1 MKIKSTALTP
11 IGMRIIK
18 SSIGVLLGFIIYLL
32 RGKQGAPFYT
42 ALSVLWC
49 MQPYPSNAKANARQ
63 RTIGT
68 MIGAFYGLIMI
79 LLEYY
84 FLPFDNEF
92 IRYLIISVLIIPVIY
107 TTVVINKKN
116 ASYFS
121 CVVFLSIVVN
131 HLNDKN
137 PYFFVFN
144 RVLDTMIGIVLALI
158 INTARIPRKKRDNLL
173 FVSELDKALLNMH
186 NTLTPY
192 SKIELNKMLDDG
204 LKFTIATMRTPA
216 ALLEALKDIRIKLP
230 VIAMDGAILFD
241 VKDNRYLKVYEM
253 TYSETKEFLELFKEN
268 NLHCFVN
275 VVVEDSVIIYYDD
288 FKNEVEKR
296 IYDTLRSSPY
306 RNYIKEELP
315 ERYGAVYLMLIDENK
330 KIENLYS
337 QMKELGYTE
346 RFKILK
352 YSSDDFPGYS
362 YIKVYNK
369 KAIKENMI
377 QYIKELTKADDIIIL
392 ESSKEGKNL
401 RVNKNES
408 NEIVRNLKKKYMN
421 LIFGSK

>member
-1 MKIKSTALTP
+1 MKIKSTALPP

-377 QYIKELTKADDIIIL
+377 QYIKELTKADDIIII
-392 ESSKEGKNL
+392 ESRKEGKNL
-401 RVNKNES
+401 RLNKNES
-408 NEIVRNLKKKYMN
+408 NEKVRNLKRIYEPYFWK
-421 LIFGSK
+421 

>member
-1 MKIKSTALTP
+1 MKIKSTALPP

-253 TYSETKEFLELFKEN
+253 THSETKEFLELFKEN

-288 FKNEVEKR
+288 FKNEVEKK

-330 KIENLYS
+330 KIENLYL
-337 QMKELGYTE
+337 QMKKLGYTE
-346 RFKILK
+346 KFKILK

-392 ESSKEGKNL
+392 ESTEEGKNL

-408 NEIVRNLKKKYMN
+408 NEIVRNLKRIYEPYFWK
-421 LIFGSK
+421 

>member
-1 MKIKSTALTP
+1 MKIKSTALPP

-408 NEIVRNLKKKYMN
+408 NEIVRNLKKIYEPYFWK
-421 LIFGSK
+421 

>member
-1 MKIKSTALTP
+1 MKIKSTALPP

-408 NEIVRNLKKKYMN
+408 NEIVRNLKKYMN

>member
-1 MKIKSTALTP
+1 MKVKSTALPP

-32 RGKQGAPFYT
+32 RGRQGAPFYT

-49 MQPYPSNAKANARQ
+49 MQPYPSNARANAKQ

-68 MIGAFYGLIMI
+68 MIGAVYGLVMI

-84 FLPFDNEF
+84 FLVFDNEF
-92 IRYLIISVLIIPVIY
+92 IRYLTISILIIPVIY
-107 TTVVINKKN
+107 TTVLINKKN
-116 ASYFS
+116 SSYFS

-131 HLNDKN
+131 HLTDKN

-144 RVLDTMIGIVLALI
+144 RVLDTMIGIGLALI
-158 INTARIPRKKRDNLL
+158 INTVRIPRRRRNNLL
-173 FVSELDKALLNMH
+173 FVSELDRVLLNM
-186 NTLTPY
+186 NDTLTSY

-204 LKFTIATMRTPA
+204 LKFTIATMRTPG

-253 TYSETKEFLELFKEN
+253 THSETKEFLELFKEK
-268 NLHCFVN
+268 NLHCFIN
-275 VVVEDSVIIYYDD
+275 VVIEDSVVIYYSD
-288 FKNEVEKR
+288 FKNQIEKK

-315 ERYGAVYLMLIDENK
+315 ERYGAVYLMIIDETV
-330 KIENLYS
+330 KIEKLYLE
-337 QMKELGYTE
+337 MKNLGYIDK
-346 RFKILK
+346 FKVLK

-362 YIKVYNK
+362 YIKIYNK
-369 KAIKENMI
+369 KAVKENMI
-377 QYIKELTKADDIIIL
+377 KYIKELTNADDIITF
-392 ESSKEGKNL
+392 EGTEEGKSINI
-401 RVNKNES
+401 NKNES
-408 NEIVRNLKKKYMN
+408 NEIVKRLKRIYEPY
-421 LIFGSK
+421 FWE

>member
-1 MKIKSTALTP
+1 MKIKSTALPP

-32 RGKQGAPFYT
+32 RGRQGAPFYT

-49 MQPYPSNAKANARQ
+49 MQPYYSNAKANAIQ

-408 NEIVRNLKKKYMN
+408 NEIVRNLKKIYEPYFWK
-421 LIFGSK
+421 

>member
-1 MKIKSTALTP
+1 MKIKSTALPP

-116 ASYFS
+116 SSYFS

-144 RVLDTMIGIVLALI
+144 RVLDTMIGIGLALI
-158 INTARIPRKKRDNLL
+158 INTVRIPRKKRDNLL

-253 TYSETKEFLELFKEN
+253 THSETREFLELFKQN

-288 FKNEVEKR
+288 FKNDVEKR

-330 KIENLYS
+330 KIENLYL
-337 QMKELGYTE
+337 QMKKLGYTE
-346 RFKILK
+346 KFKILK

-377 QYIKELTKADDIIIL
+377 QYIKELTKTENTIIL

-408 NEIVRNLKKKYMN
+408 NEIVRNLKRIYEPYFWK
-421 LIFGSK
+421 

>member
-1 MKIKSTALTP
+1 MKIKSTALPP

-253 TYSETKEFLELFKEN
+253 THSETREFLELFKQN

-408 NEIVRNLKKKYMN
+408 NEIVRNLKKIYEPYFWK
-421 LIFGSK
+421 

>member
-1 MKIKSTALTP
+1 MKIKSTALPP

-192 SKIELNKMLDDG
+192 SKIELNKMLDNG

-408 NEIVRNLKKKYMN
+408 NEIVRNLKKIYEPYFWK
-421 LIFGSK
+421 

>member
-1 MKIKSTALTP
+1 MKIKSTALPP

-408 NEIVRNLKKKYMN
+408 NEIVRNLKRIYEPYFWK
-421 LIFGSK
+421 

>member
-1 MKIKSTALTP
+1 MKIKSTALPP

-32 RGKQGAPFYT
+32 RGRQGAPFYT

-49 MQPYPSNAKANARQ
+49 MQPYYSNAKANAIQ

-84 FLPFDNEF
+84 FLPFGNEV

-116 ASYFS
+116 SSYFS

-144 RVLDTMIGIVLALI
+144 RVLDTMIGIGLALI
-158 INTARIPRKKRDNLL
+158 INTVRIPRKKRDNLL

-192 SKIELNKMLDDG
+192 SKIELNKMLDNG

-253 TYSETKEFLELFKEN
+253 THSETREFLELFKQN

-408 NEIVRNLKKKYMN
+408 NEIVRNLKKIYEPYFWK
-421 LIFGSK
+421 

>member
-1 MKIKSTALTP
+1 MKIKSTALPP

-18 SSIGVLLGFIIYLL
+18 SSIGVLLGFIIYLI

-337 QMKELGYTE
+337 QMKELGYTKK
-346 RFKILK
+346 FKILK

-408 NEIVRNLKKKYMN
+408 NEIVRNLKKIYEPYFWK
-421 LIFGSK
+421 

>member
-1 MKIKSTALTP
+1 MKIKSTALPP

-253 TYSETKEFLELFKEN
+253 THSETKEFLELFKEN

-288 FKNEVEKR
+288 FKNEVEKK

-330 KIENLYS
+330 KIENLYL
-337 QMKELGYTE
+337 QMKKLGYTKK
-346 RFKILK
+346 FKILK
-352 YSSDDFPGYS
+352 YQTT
-362 YIKVYNK
+362 I
-369 KAIKENMI
+369 
-377 QYIKELTKADDIIIL
+377 
-392 ESSKEGKNL
+392 NL
-401 RVNKNES
+401 V
-408 NEIVRNLKKKYMN
+408 L
-421 LIFGSK
+421 

>member
-1 MKIKSTALTP
+1 MKIKSTALPP

-18 SSIGVLLGFIIYLL
+18 SSIGVLLGFIIYLI

-268 NLHCFVN
+268 NLHCFIN

-337 QMKELGYTE
+337 QMKELGYTKK
-346 RFKILK
+346 FKILK

-408 NEIVRNLKKKYMN
+408 NEIVRNLKKIYEPYFWK
-421 LIFGSK
+421 

>member
-1 MKIKSTALTP
+1 MKFKSAALPP

-18 SSIGVLLGFIIYLL
+18 SSVGVLLGFIIYLL
-32 RGKQGAPFYT
+32 RGRQGAPFYT

-49 MQPYPSNAKANARQ
+49 MQPYSSNAKANAIQ

-79 LLEYY
+79 LIEYY
-84 FLPFDNEF
+84 FLPFENDF
-92 IRYLIISVLIIPVIY
+92 IRYVIISILIIPVIY

-116 ASYFS
+116 SSYFS

-131 HLNDKN
+131 HLTDRN
-137 PYFFVFN
+137 PYLFVFN
-144 RVLDTMIGIVLALI
+144 RIIDTMIGIILALI
-158 INTARIPRKKRDNLL
+158 INTAKIPRKKRDNIL
-173 FVSELDKALLNMH
+173 FVSELDKVLLDMND
-186 NTLTPY
+186 TLTPY

-253 TYSETKEFLELFKEN
+253 THSETAEFLQLFKKN
-268 NLHCFVN
+268 NFHCFVN
-275 VVVEDSVIIYYDD
+275 VVVEDSVMIYYGD
-288 FKNEVEKR
+288 FKNSAEKR
-296 IYDTLRSSPY
+296 IYNALRSSPY

-315 ERYGAVYLMLIDENK
+315 ERYGAVYLMLIDKNE
-330 KIENLYS
+330 KIENLYLE
-337 QMKELGYTE
+337 MEKLKYTE
-346 RFKILK
+346 KFKILK

-362 YIKVYNK
+362 YIKIYNK
-369 KAIKENMI
+369 EAIKENMVN
-377 QYIKELTKADDIIIL
+377 YIKKLTKADKIITF
-392 ESSKEGKNL
+392 ESVGEGKNL
-401 RVNKNES
+401 KVNKNES
-408 NEIVRNLKKKYMN
+408 NEIVRKLKKIYEPY
-421 LIFGSK
+421 FWR

>member
-1 MKIKSTALTP
+1 MKIKSTALPP

-315 ERYGAVYLMLIDENK
+315 ERYGAVYLMLIDENT

-408 NEIVRNLKKKYMN
+408 NEIVRNLKRIYEPYFWK
-421 LIFGSK
+421 

>member
-1 MKIKSTALTP
+1 MKIKSTALPP

-107 TTVVINKKN
+107 TAVVINKKN

-253 TYSETKEFLELFKEN
+253 THSETKEFLELFKEN

-288 FKNEVEKR
+288 FKNEVEKK

-330 KIENLYS
+330 KIENLYL
-337 QMKELGYTE
+337 QMKKLGYTKK
-346 RFKILK
+346 FKILK

-392 ESSKEGKNL
+392 ESTEEGKNL

-408 NEIVRNLKKKYMN
+408 NEIVRNLKRIYEPYFWK
-421 LIFGSK
+421 

>member
-1 MKIKSTALTP
+1 MKIKSTALPP

-204 LKFTIATMRTPA
+204 LKFTIATIRTPA

-253 TYSETKEFLELFKEN
+253 THSETKEFLELFKEN

-288 FKNEVEKR
+288 FKNEVEKK

-330 KIENLYS
+330 KIENLYL
-337 QMKELGYTE
+337 QMKKLGYTKK
-346 RFKILK
+346 FKILK

-392 ESSKEGKNL
+392 ESTEEGKNL

-408 NEIVRNLKKKYMN
+408 NEIVRNLKRIYEPYFWK
-421 LIFGSK
+421 

>member
-1 MKIKSTALTP
+1 MKIKSTALPP

-337 QMKELGYTE
+337 QMKELGYTKK
-346 RFKILK
+346 FKILK

-408 NEIVRNLKKKYMN
+408 NEIVRNLKKIYEPYFWK
-421 LIFGSK
+421 